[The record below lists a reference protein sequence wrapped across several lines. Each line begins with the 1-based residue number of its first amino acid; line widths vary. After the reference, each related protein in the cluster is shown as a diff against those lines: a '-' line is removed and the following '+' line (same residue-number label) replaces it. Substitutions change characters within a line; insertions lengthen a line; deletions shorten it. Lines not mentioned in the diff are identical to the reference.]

1 MRRWLAVVLPAIAAG
16 VLAFSVGHDMG
27 HRDLK
32 PDNLLPRAEAGNGD
46 QNVPSQAVDS
56 GYATDTNFTAF
67 RSAVAVAD
75 TLTTT
80 NILSLPAF
88 QVSGRTS
95 AILSARFTDAAATV
109 GVAFAYV
116 WRHPNAISD
125 TDVTARA
132 FSWKTASF
140 TINGSNG
147 TFVWATQS
155 NASVVSNQIK
165 GWSTTYTITAG
176 SQLTEGSYYRP
187 AAGDYNIDTGRA
199 VTMRLLVT
207 TAPSAGSVTFRLG
220 S

>member
-1 MRRWLAVVLPAIAAG
+1 MRRWLAVVLPALAAG
-16 VLAFSVGHDMG
+16 VLAFSLGHDVG
-27 HRDLK
+27 RRDSK
-32 PDNLLPRAEAGNGD
+32 PASLLPRAEAGNGD
-46 QNVPSQAVDS
+46 QNPPSQAVDS
-56 GYATDTNFTAF
+56 GYAPDTNFTAF
-67 RSAVAVAD
+67 RSTIAVAD

-109 GVAFAYV
+109 GVCFAYV

-125 TDVTARA
+125 TDVTTRA
-132 FSWKTASF
+132 FSWKVASF
-140 TINGSNG
+140 NVTGGNG
-147 TFVWATQS
+147 TFAWATQS

-187 AAGDYNIDTGRA
+187 SVGDYNVDTGRA
-199 VTMRLLVT
+199 VTLRLLVT
-207 TAPSAGSVTFRLG
+207 TAPSAGTVTFRLG